1 MKDSLSEI
9 RFRKKNSNFGEIAI
23 HKKTGQCSMVYFH
36 KTLYVK
42 KEKSENMVI
51 AIFLPWK
58 IINFIFI
65 PGKLLVRMRECGSR
79 ILVTRREL

>member
-1 MKDSLSEI
+1 
-9 RFRKKNSNFGEIAI
+9 
-23 HKKTGQCSMVYFH
+23 MVYFH

-79 ILVTRREL
+79 ILVTRRELWEDYIMGAMGNLHPLKFFIAAL